1 MSVQISGEGQHKATH
16 GSSQSFEFSE
26 NARTGNRTLGES
38 KITNLHFDGRNNC
51 FYLKMKT
58 PKRFKHVYRRE
69 HIRRSLSTCNY
80 GVAAIRVTEKRNQV
94 IDELE
99 ALLVRGKVKNTKS
112 TTVPKTEHHLLEAH
126 IPAIIHNFK
135 TAALSADQKTRE
147 MMGDDDLD
155 TYCENIEHELKN
167 VTRTLA
173 RMKFKEF
180 LPLTRE
186 LLNKEKLTS
195 PANKTLEMLT
205 EAVAIAQ
212 GDILKTIKKRNQ
224 GEFADLHN
232 RTACIEARGLPTL
245 RDALIHWTQIQSNDK
260 TIQAH
265 QNCVAEFESIAGN
278 VPLASISGATVE
290 CYASKLV
297 DKQLSGA
304 TIRNRVGYLHAMV
317 SRYVEYIKRTESD
330 PTVMALKLGKQLI
343 DDDNPFIKTHLPLV
357 KNKDSEKKRQ
367 PFEVDDAQ
375 QILNTVQISESEIGG
390 TSTETLEFGMFVK
403 LAFFTGARCEE
414 LAQLRA
420 SDLIYVHGHPCLHL
434 HNKDGNTLKT
444 TSSARKLP
452 LHAEL
457 INGGVLEFLQSKLD
471 EGSDTLLFN
480 AIVGKSKDGKKGG
493 AIGKRFERLL
503 KKLGLKQPGL
513 CLHSARYNAKQA
525 LTSSGCNAQATN
537 AYFGHW
543 DRSSS
548 GIYMSEKGGLFN
560 TSSLISAIKSTVFP
574 YYISPK

>member
-1 MSVQISGEGQHKATH
+1 MSVQISSEGQHKATQ

-26 NARTGNRTLGES
+26 NARSGNRTLGES
-38 KITNLHFDGRNNC
+38 KITNLHFDKRNDC

-69 HIRRSLSTCNY
+69 HIRRSLSTSDY
-80 GVAAIRVTEKRNQV
+80 GVAATRVAEKRNQV
-94 IDELE
+94 INELE
-99 ALLVRGKVKNTKS
+99 ALLTGRKAKNAKS
-112 TTVPKTEHHLLEAH
+112 ITVAKTEHHLLDAH

-135 TAALSADQKTRE
+135 TEALLADQKTRE

-155 TYCENIEHELKN
+155 TYCESTENQLKN

-173 RMKFKEF
+173 RMKFHEF
-180 LPLTRE
+180 SSVTRE
-186 LLNKEKLTS
+186 LLSKEKLTS
-195 PANKTLEMLT
+195 PTNKTLEMLT

-212 GDILKTIKKRNQ
+212 GDILKTIKQRNQ
-224 GEFADLHN
+224 GEFADLHH
-232 RTACIEARGLPTL
+232 RTACIEARHLPTL
-245 RDALIHWTQIQSNDK
+245 RDALTHWAQSQSNRK

-265 QNCVAEFESIAGN
+265 QNCVAEFESIVGN
-278 VPLASISGATVE
+278 VPLSSISGATVE
-290 CYASKLV
+290 GYASKLI

-304 TIRNRVGYLHAMV
+304 TIRNRVGYLHTMV
-317 SRYVEYIKRTESD
+317 SRFVEHIKRTETA
-330 PTVMALKLGKQLI
+330 PKVIALKLGKQLI
-343 DDDNPFIKTHLPLV
+343 DDDNPFIKTHLPLA

-367 PFEVDDAQ
+367 PFEADDAQ
-375 QILNTVQISESEIGG
+375 KILNAVQISDSESGG
-390 TSTETLEFGMFVK
+390 TSQETMEFGMFVK

-420 SDLIYVHGHPCLHL
+420 SDLIYAHGHPCLHL

-452 LHAEL
+452 LHAAL
-457 INGGVLEFLQSKLD
+457 INSGVLEFLQSKLD
-471 EGSDTLLFN
+471 EDPDTLLFN
-480 AIVGKSKDGKKGG
+480 AIVSKSKDCRKGG

-503 KKLGLKQPGL
+503 KKMGLKQPGI

-525 LTSSGCNAQATN
+525 MTSSNCNAQATD

-543 DRSSS
+543 DRSSA
-548 GIYMSEKGGLFN
+548 GTYMSEKGGGFN
-560 TSSLISAIKSTVFP
+560 TSSLISTIKSTVFP
-574 YYISPK
+574 YHLDPK

>member
-1 MSVQISGEGQHKATH
+1 MSVQISGEGQYKTTLCF
-16 GSSQSFEFSE
+16 SQSFKFSE
-26 NARTGNRTLGES
+26 NPLSSNKTLGES
-38 KITNLHFDGRNNC
+38 KITNLHFDSRNDC

-58 PKRFKHVYRRE
+58 PERFKHVYPRE
-69 HIRRSLSTCNY
+69 HIRRSLSTCDY
-80 GVAAIRVTEKRNQV
+80 GAAAIRITEKRNQV

-99 ALLVRGKVKNTKS
+99 ALLVRRKVKNTKS

-135 TAALSADQKTRE
+135 TAALRADQKTRE

-155 TYCENIEHELKN
+155 TYCESTEHQLKN

-195 PANKTLEMLT
+195 PTNKTLEMLT

-212 GDILKTIKKRNQ
+212 GDILKTIKQRNQ
-224 GEFADLHN
+224 GEFADLHH

-245 RDALIHWTQIQSNDK
+245 RDALTHWAQSQSNRK

-265 QNCVAEFESIAGN
+265 QNCVAEFESIVGN
-278 VPLASISGATVE
+278 VPLSSISGATVE
-290 CYASKLV
+290 GYASKLV

-304 TIRNRVGYLHAMV
+304 TIRNRVGYLHTMV
-317 SRYVEYIKRTESD
+317 SRFVEQIKRTETD
-330 PTVMALKLGKQLI
+330 PKVIALKLGKQLI

-367 PFEVDDAQ
+367 PFEADDAH
-375 QILNTVQISESEIGG
+375 QILNAVQISESESGG
-390 TSTETLEFGMFVK
+390 TSKETMEFGMFVK

-420 SDLIYVHGHPCLHL
+420 SDLIYAHGHPCLHL
-434 HNKDGNTLKT
+434 HNKDGNNLKT
-444 TSSARKLP
+444 TSSVRKIP
-452 LHAEL
+452 LHIEL

-480 AIVGKSKDGKKGG
+480 AIVSKSKDGRKGG

-503 KKLGLKQPGL
+503 KKLGLKQPGV

-525 LTSSGCNAQATN
+525 MTSSNCNAQATD

-543 DRSSS
+543 DRSSA
-548 GIYMSEKGGLFN
+548 GTYMSEKGGGFN

-574 YYISPK
+574 YYISKE